1 MELPYSFN
9 PYAGWLPSGW
19 PSGHI
24 ERSLPE
30 FRRRAPTNMGSSPT
44 TGSTAAGGKDGQLGL
59 PVVNSFNNKGRASP
73 RHSKS
78 IISSLAWTISLLE
91 MGENEQSNE
100 GVWEGEGASKRY

>member
-1 MELPYSFN
+1 
-9 PYAGWLPSGW
+9 
-19 PSGHI
+19 
-24 ERSLPE
+24 
-30 FRRRAPTNMGSSPT
+30 MGSSPT